1 MERLQQQIT
10 FILELDKLKSVL
22 RRTKPTGMDRQ
33 ENTAE
38 HSWHIATLALVM
50 AEYANESVDMSHVVK
65 MLLVHDIVEIDADD
79 TFIYDNVGNADK
91 WERETQA
98 AERLFGLLPAE
109 QGAEFK
115 ALWLEYEAQST
126 PEARFAKVADRLM
139 PLLHNYHN
147 GGDGWKI
154 HQVRAHQ
161 VRQVNSVIDHGSRE
175 LWTFVQALI
184 DDAVVKGYLAE

>member
-1 MERLQQQIT
+1 MERLQQQIA
-10 FILELDKLKSVL
+10 FILELDKLKAVL
-22 RRTKPTGMDRQ
+22 RRTKPTGLERQ

-50 AEYANESVDMSHVVK
+50 AEYANEPVDMSHVVK

-79 TFIYDNVGNADK
+79 TMIYDVAANADK
-91 WERETQA
+91 WERESRA
-98 AERLFGLLPAE
+98 AERLFGLLPAA

-139 PLLHNYHN
+139 PILHNYHRQ
-147 GGDGWKI
+147 GEGWLI
-154 HQVRAHQ
+154 HKVRAHQ
-161 VRQVNSVIDHGSRE
+161 VRQVNSVIDHGSNE
-175 LWTFVQALI
+175 LWAFVQSLI
-184 DDAVVKGYLAE
+184 DDAVAKGYLAE

>member
-1 MERLQQQIT
+1 MERLQQQIA

-22 RRTKPTGMDRQ
+22 RRTKPTGMQRQ

-38 HSWHIATLALVM
+38 HSWHIATLALIM
-50 AEYANESVDMSHVVK
+50 AEYANEAVDMSHVVK

-115 ALWLEYEAQST
+115 ALWLEFEEQST

-139 PLLHNYHN
+139 PILHNYHN
-147 GGDGWKI
+147 RGDGWKI
-154 HQVRAHQ
+154 HNVRAHQ
-161 VRQVNSVIDHGSRE
+161 VRQVNSVIDHGSSE
-175 LWTFVQALI
+175 LWSYVQSLI
-184 DDAVVKGYLAE
+184 EDAVANGYLAE

>member
-1 MERLQQQIT
+1 MERLQQQIA

-22 RRTKPTGMDRQ
+22 RRTKPTGMQRQ

-38 HSWHIATLALVM
+38 HSWHIATLALIM
-50 AEYANESVDMSHVVK
+50 AEYANEAVDMSHVVK

-79 TFIYDNVGNADK
+79 TFIYDNVGNSDK

-115 ALWLEYEAQST
+115 ALWLEFEEQST

-139 PLLHNYHN
+139 PILHNYHN
-147 GGDGWKI
+147 RGDGWKI
-154 HQVRAHQ
+154 HNVRAHQ
-161 VRQVNSVIDHGSRE
+161 VRQVNSVIDHGSSE
-175 LWTFVQALI
+175 LWSYVQSLI
-184 DDAVVKGYLAE
+184 EDAVANGYLAE

>member
-22 RRTKPTGMDRQ
+22 RRTKPTGMNRQ

-98 AERLFGLLPAE
+98 AERLFGLLPTE
-109 QGAEFK
+109 QSAEFK
-115 ALWLEYEAQST
+115 ALWLEYEAQNT

-147 GGDGWKI
+147 QGDGWKI

-161 VRQVNSVIDHGSRE
+161 VRQVNSVIDHGSNE

-184 DDAVVKGYLAE
+184 EDAVARGYLAE